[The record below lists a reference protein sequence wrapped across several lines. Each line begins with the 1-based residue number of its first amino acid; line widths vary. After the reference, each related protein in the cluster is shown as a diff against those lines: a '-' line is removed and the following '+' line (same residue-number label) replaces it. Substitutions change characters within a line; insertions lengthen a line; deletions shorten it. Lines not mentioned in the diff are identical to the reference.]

1 MKKRIHN
8 QTSLFGPD
16 YAYLVVLSPPDD
28 IKADIALIKKELNAI
43 ADITEK
49 NVHSIAHITLTDR
62 RTDDEALPEI
72 IKELT
77 SGSKPFPIRVQG
89 WDYFDHKN
97 SVTVYLKINN
107 PEPIIKLMIS
117 VKSKARTPHI
127 SLAKKIPYKTFE
139 VLRPYLEKL
148 EYSAEWTCK
157 EVTVLKK
164 LMSKKELGFKDRVSI
179 PLQ

>member
-1 MKKRIHN
+1 MFFSRQKRQRQIKFGYRNVFILIMKKRIHN

-77 SGSKPFPIRVQG
+77 SGSKPSR
-89 WDYFDHKN
+89 
-97 SVTVYLKINN
+97 
-107 PEPIIKLMIS
+107 
-117 VKSKARTPHI
+117 
-127 SLAKKIPYKTFE
+127 
-139 VLRPYLEKL
+139 
-148 EYSAEWTCK
+148 
-157 EVTVLKK
+157 
-164 LMSKKELGFKDRVSI
+164 
-179 PLQ
+179 